1 MTTTKRRLFAAAAA
15 AATSALLLLA
25 ACGSNAE
32 TAAQKPVQS
41 GETAAAPAAGSV
53 DFTAGDFEAEGVYQS
68 PAGVQRVAVSLTLSA
83 DGTIT
88 DLDVDG
94 LASSGESSQ
103 FQKLFESG
111 INAEVVGK
119 SITDLDVSE
128 VSGSSL
134 TSGGFNAA
142 IDDIISQ
149 AQA

>member
-1 MTTTKRRLFAAAAA
+1 MTTTKRRLLAAAT
-15 AATSALLLLA
+15 ATSALLLLA
-25 ACGSNAE
+25 ACGSSAE
-32 TAAQKPVQS
+32 PAAQKTAQS
-41 GETAAAPAAGSV
+41 GETSAAPASGSDAFV
-53 DFTAGDFEAEGVYQS
+53 AGDYEAEGVYQS
-68 PAGVQRVAVSLTLSA
+68 PAGVQRVAVSLTLAA
-83 DGTIT
+83 DGTVT

-94 LASSGESSQ
+94 LASSGESAQ

-111 INAEVVGK
+111 INDEVVGK
-119 SITDLDVSE
+119 SIAELDVSE

>member
-1 MTTTKRRLFAAAAA
+1 MTTTKRRLLAAA
-15 AATSALLLLA
+15 AATSALSILA
-25 ACGSNAE
+25 ACGSSAQ
-32 TAAQKPVQS
+32 TAAEDPAQS
-41 GETAAAPAAGSV
+41 VETSVAAPADSSG